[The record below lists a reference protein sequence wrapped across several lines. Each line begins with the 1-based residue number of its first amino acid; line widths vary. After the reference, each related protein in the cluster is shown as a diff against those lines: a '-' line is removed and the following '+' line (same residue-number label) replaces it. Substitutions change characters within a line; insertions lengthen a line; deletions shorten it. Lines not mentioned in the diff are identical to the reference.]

1 MAPEIPAPHR
11 VEVLLVEVLLVVVVM
26 VVAVMVVKV
35 LPVVGEMVEVWWW

>member
-1 MAPEIPAPHR
+1 ML
-11 VEVLLVEVLLVVVVM
+11 VLEVLL